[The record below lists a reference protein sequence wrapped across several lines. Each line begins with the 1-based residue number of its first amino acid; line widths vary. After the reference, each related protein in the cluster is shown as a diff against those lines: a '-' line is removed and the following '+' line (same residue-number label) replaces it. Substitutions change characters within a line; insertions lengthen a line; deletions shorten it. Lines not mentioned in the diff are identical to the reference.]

1 MRHMNSMKVMVF
13 GVFDGIHDGHR
24 QLLKQAKSLGDYLVV
39 VVAQNQVV
47 EQLKGHRPHRDLAER
62 IADLEVE
69 DGVDQVLIGDEE
81 RGTWEVVKANQPDI
95 IALGYD
101 QQALMADLAPHL
113 EEFDLTP
120 KIVVLDAYR
129 PDELHS
135 SILRPGHGTN
145 IFKVKFWVSLALSIP
160 LVLYSDMTQAIFHWS
175 VPTFPGLPYIELV
188 IASIIFFYGG
198 WVFIA
203 SAWRELRA
211 KLPGMMTLISLAIT
225 TAYVWSIYAV
235 IVGRSDTL
243 FWELGTLITIM
254 LLGHWIEMR
263 AVGAASSALKE
274 LSKLLSDT
282 AEVVR
287 GDHPE
292 IIALSELK
300 EGDIILAKPGGKIA
314 ADGEVIEG
322 ESSVDESLATG
333 ESKPITKKI
342 GSAVIAGTVN
352 GDGMLK
358 IRVTKIGDQTF
369 LSGVMRLVAEAQSS
383 KSRLQIFSDRA
394 AFYLTFVAVIAGVI
408 TVVAWIAAGAGTAFA
423 IERLVA
429 VLVIACPHALGLAVP
444 LVASISTTKAAKN
457 GFLVKQR
464 VALEAAR
471 NIDVVL
477 FDKTGTL
484 TKGEYGVT
492 NVWPLTV
499 RDESEV
505 IRLAASVD
513 AYSEH
518 PVAKA
523 IVAYA
528 RAKQISLADIKDFA
542 RLPGMGSRARIDG
555 ATIIVG
561 GAGVIEG
568 KYVSP
573 PGFLADEIAMEHKKG
588 KTIIYV
594 LRDGALTGVLAF
606 ADIIREESRE
616 AIKTL
621 KSMNV
626 DVAMITGDA
635 EDVAAWVAGELGITE
650 YFARVLP
657 DQKSEKVKLLQSKGK
672 RVAMVGDGINDA
684 PALTR
689 ADLGIAI
696 GAGTNVAI
704 ESAGIILVKNDP
716 RDIPK
721 IIMLSRL
728 TYTKMMQNLF
738 WAAGY
743 NVVAIPLAAGVLASY
758 GILLPPALG
767 AVFMSL
773 STVIV
778 AANAMLLRGKK
789 L

>member
-1 MRHMNSMKVMVF
+1 MHPEIIQDHPGLCPECGMNLIPAKAPKRDMHAGMDHGEHGGAS
-13 GVFDGIHDGHR
+13 FDKHAGH
-24 QLLKQAKSLGDYLVV
+24 
-39 VVAQNQVV
+39 N
-47 EQLKGHRPHRDLAER
+47 
-62 IADLEVE
+62 
-69 DGVDQVLIGDEE
+69 
-81 RGTWEVVKANQPDI
+81 
-95 IALGYD
+95 
-101 QQALMADLAPHL
+101 
-113 EEFDLTP
+113 
-120 KIVVLDAYR
+120 
-129 PDELHS
+129 
-135 SILRPGHGTN
+135 TN
-145 IFKVKFWVSLALSIP
+145 IFRTKFWVSLVLSIP
-160 LVLYSDMTQAIFHWS
+160 LVVYSDMTQAIFHWS
-175 VPTFPGLPYIELV
+175 APTFPGLLYIQLV
-188 IASIIFFYGG
+188 LASIIFFYGG

-203 SAWRELRA
+203 SAWRELQA

-225 TAYVWSIYAV
+225 TAYVWSVYAV
-235 IVGRSDTL
+235 FAGRSDTL

-263 AVGAASSALKE
+263 AVGRAQSALKE
-274 LSKLLSDT
+274 LSKLLPDT

-287 GDHPE
+287 GDHTE
-292 IIALSELK
+292 IIPLSELH
-300 EGDIILAKPGGKIA
+300 EGDIVLAKPGGKIA
-314 ADGEVIEG
+314 ADGEVVEG

-333 ESKPITKKI
+333 ESKPIAKRV
-342 GSAVIAGTVN
+342 GDAVIAGTVN
-352 GDGMLK
+352 GDGTLK
-358 IRVTKIGDQTF
+358 IKVTKIGEKTF
-369 LSGVMRLVAEAQSS
+369 LAGVMRLVAGAQSS
-383 KSRLQIFSDRA
+383 KSRLQVLSDRA
-394 AFYLTFVAVIAGVI
+394 AFWLTFVAVGAGVI
-408 TVVAWIAAGAGTAFA
+408 TVVAWIVAGAGTAFA

-464 VALEAAR
+464 IALEAAR

-492 NVWPLTV
+492 NVWPIGV
-499 RDESEV
+499 KDESEV

-523 IVAYA
+523 IVAHA
-528 RAKQISLADIKDFA
+528 RIKNISLAEIREFT
-542 RLPGMGSRARIDG
+542 RLPGKGSQARVDG
-555 ATIIVG
+555 AVVTLG

-568 KYVSP
+568 KNISLPAEV
-573 PGFLADEIAMEHKKG
+573 AAEHKKG

-594 LRDGALTGVLAF
+594 LRDDILMGVLAL
-606 ADIIREESRE
+606 ADVIREESRE

-621 KSMNV
+621 KGMGV

-684 PALTR
+684 PALTQ

-721 IIMLSRL
+721 IITLSRL
-728 TYTKMMQNLF
+728 TYTKMLQNLW

-743 NVVAIPLAAGVLASY
+743 NIVAIPLAAGVLAGY
-758 GILLPPALG
+758 GILLSPALG

-778 AANAMLLRGKK
+778 AANAMLLRQRK